1 MGGWGKLPRF
11 AADPRE
17 QGECAFG
24 PRVPCVPSLLNLFT
38 MFGHAEA
45 HPLE

>member
-24 PRVPCVPSLLNLFT
+24 PRAHCVPRPLNLFT